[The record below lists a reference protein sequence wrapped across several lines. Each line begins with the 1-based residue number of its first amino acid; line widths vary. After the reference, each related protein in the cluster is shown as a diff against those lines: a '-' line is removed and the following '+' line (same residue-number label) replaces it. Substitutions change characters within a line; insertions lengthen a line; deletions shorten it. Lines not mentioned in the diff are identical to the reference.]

1 MDSTKLLHFHLESS
15 TFFSSL
21 AFSLPSYFSSL
32 HNRIHFYYVFLSSL
46 YRSCSS
52 TRTYVNHRDWVLWL
66 PNVWVQ
72 EKYNLDL
79 LWFQLE
85 IWLFPEH
92 WKWST
97 RLLSILKPFWS
108 FANISWHWS
117 FSSVLMELFWALFHD
132 VNWLFLSHFCGIV
145 DYSFMRHPIFLIR
158 ARWFSVLSA

>member
-1 MDSTKLLHFHLESS
+1 MDSTKPLHLYWKSLTSFC
-15 TFFSSL
+15 SL

-46 YRSCSS
+46 YRTCSS

-66 PNVWVQ
+66 PNIWVQ

-92 WKWST
+92 WKGST
-97 RLLSILKPFWS
+97 RLLSILKTLLVVCKYKLTLELFFCFDGVILS
-108 FANISWHWS
+108 S
-117 FSSVLMELFWALFHD
+117 FSWCKLTVSVPFLWHCRLQFHEAS
-132 VNWLFLSHFCGIV
+132 NFF
-145 DYSFMRHPIFLIR
+145 
-158 ARWFSVLSA
+158 